1 MPDDLKNGSGSAE
14 ASRKGGKMRANLKG
28 RLMLQPENLRVD
40 IREDHVLSILSGR
53 RGREAAIGRE
63 LFSDPAWDILLEL
76 YAARLGQ
83 RRMFLR
89 ELARSID
96 TPQSTAARW
105 ISVLSDRG
113 LVTTTNER
121 RETAGAAIELSA
133 EGAAVMQRLVSYW
146 GSAFQS
152 I

>member
-1 MPDDLKNGSGSAE
+1 
-14 ASRKGGKMRANLKG
+14 
-28 RLMLQPENLRVD
+28 MLQQENLPVEVT
-40 IREDHVLSILSGR
+40 EDHVLSILSGR
-53 RGREAAIGRE
+53 RGREAALGRE

-76 YAARLGQ
+76 YAARLGE
-83 RRMFLR
+83 RRMTLR

-96 TPQSTAARW
+96 IPESTTARW

-113 LVTTTNER
+113 FVIALNDR
-121 RETAGAAIELSA
+121 REMVEASIELSA
-133 EGAAVMQRLVSYW
+133 QGLAVMKRLIGYW

>member
-96 TPQSTAARW
+96 TP
-105 ISVLSDRG
+105 
-113 LVTTTNER
+113 
-121 RETAGAAIELSA
+121 
-133 EGAAVMQRLVSYW
+133 
-146 GSAFQS
+146 
-152 I
+152 

>member
-1 MPDDLKNGSGSAE
+1 MTGTSRKIFQERADLK
-14 ASRKGGKMRANLKG
+14 GK
-28 RLMLQPENLRVD
+28 LMLQQENLPVEVT
-40 IREDHVLSILSGR
+40 EDHVLSILSGR
-53 RGREAAIGRE
+53 RGREAALGRE

-76 YAARLGQ
+76 YAARLGE
-83 RRMFLR
+83 RRMTLR

-96 TPQSTAARW
+96 IPESTTARW

-113 LVTTTNER
+113 FVIALNDR
-121 RETAGAAIELSA
+121 REMVEASIELSA
-133 EGAAVMQRLVSYW
+133 QGLAVMKRLIGYW